1 MQKPF
6 IQYSYE
12 KLEDDERQY
21 DYTDIGQTGVD
32 AKYTRIATDEGN
44 PFIEALPSPRSGD
57 ELKLSAAKG
66 IPGFSREEELKKSPH
81 QQMLSISRLRDV
93 RFLLPLNFQLEDECY
108 SSLVLSY
115 RARKMMLD
123 ADGDIKLPYEAKNKP
138 QFSTGILVGNDA
150 AAANAGFSLIG
161 YSGCGKSSALETL
174 FKNYPQY
181 IIHHGDGLA
190 TYPQIVYLVVQCPP
204 HSNFRGLYKNIG
216 VAIDKALG
224 NVKPVY
230 AKELDAGN
238 HGNLAAC
245 TDKVRQCIEKFSI
258 GIIIFDEIQHLNF
271 DTSLENSFESILELT
286 NQTKVAFGVVGTEDA
301 YDKIFSGNL
310 RQARR
315 LGTQIRADNYC
326 NQKKYFAALV
336 KELFAYQWFNEF
348 VEPTDEIISALY
360 DCTKGIIN
368 QLIGIYMYM
377 NADYVRA
384 EKKPVINADYV
395 YKTNKKHYSGMME
408 IIRNMSTSEAED
420 ERVKLLKR
428 ADEEFLQLLNEEK
441 EKAAMDAAFSA
452 MEDVDANERI
462 RLKQVVI
469 DRISSVSTEYNDTAI
484 EHAFCAV
491 IKTDEAKKCMGNDTK
506 ITQMVFEKLRR
517 KPTGPKK
524 KSEKAETEKK
534 INPQDIRSFLLE
546 DQTPPI
552 ISIA

>member
-21 DYTDIGQTGVD
+21 DYTDIDQTGVD

-44 PFIEALPSPRSGD
+44 PFIEALPPPRSGD
-57 ELKLSAAKG
+57 ELKLSATKG

-123 ADGDIKLPYEAKNKP
+123 ADGDIKLPYEAKNKQ

-326 NQKKYFAALV
+326 NQKKFFARLV
-336 KELFAYQWFNEF
+336 EELFAYQWFNEF

-360 DCTKGIIN
+360 DCTKGIID

-441 EKAAMDAAFSA
+441 EKAAMDAVFSA

-469 DRISSVSTEYNDTAI
+469 DRIRSVSTEYKDIAI

-506 ITQMVFEKLRR
+506 ITQMVLEKLRR